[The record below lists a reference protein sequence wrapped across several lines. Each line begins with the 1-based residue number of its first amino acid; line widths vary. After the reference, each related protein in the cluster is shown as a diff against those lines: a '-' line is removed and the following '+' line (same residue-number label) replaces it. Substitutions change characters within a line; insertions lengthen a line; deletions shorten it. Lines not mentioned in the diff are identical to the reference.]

1 MASVRKVVLN
11 PGDFYFGG
19 ADTHIYTLLGSC
31 VSVTLWHP
39 LLRVGGMC
47 HYMLPR
53 RRVPV
58 AQHGLDGRYADHAI
72 QMFLEAIEGIGTRPR
87 EYVAQLYGG
96 GNQFPSFQRGRA
108 PNVAQENIA
117 AGLTLLDRFGFRLV
131 HTDLGGTGPR
141 RVGFTI
147 ATGEVTLTS
156 ADGQRGNVRSLR

>member
-1 MASVRKVVLN
+1 MANVLEVVLN

-19 ADTHIYTLLGSC
+19 ADTRIQTLLGSC

-47 HYMLPR
+47 HYMLPH

-58 AQHGLDGRYADHAI
+58 VRHGLDGRYADHAVR
-72 QMFLEAIEGIGTRPR
+72 MFLEVIERIGTKPG

-96 GNQFPSFQRGRA
+96 GNQFPPFQHGRA
-108 PNVAQENIA
+108 PDVAKDNIE
-117 AGLTLLDRFGFRLV
+117 AGLTLLDRFGFRLA

-141 RVGFTI
+141 RLSFEV
-147 ATGEVTLTS
+147 ATGEVTLIS
-156 ADGQRGNVRSLR
+156 AAGRSSCAGSRR

>member
-1 MASVRKVVLN
+1 MVLN

-19 ADTHIYTLLGSC
+19 TDTHIHTLLGSC

-47 HYMLPR
+47 HYMLPHR
-53 RRVPV
+53 RIPA

-72 QMFLEAIEGIGTRPR
+72 RMFLDAIERVGTKPR

-96 GNQFPSFQRGRA
+96 GNQFPHLQRGRA
-108 PNVAQENIA
+108 PNVAKDNIT
-117 AGLTLLDRFGFRLV
+117 AGLSLLDRFGFRLA

-141 RVGFTI
+141 RLSFTV

-156 ADGQRGNVRSLR
+156 AAGRRSNAGSPW